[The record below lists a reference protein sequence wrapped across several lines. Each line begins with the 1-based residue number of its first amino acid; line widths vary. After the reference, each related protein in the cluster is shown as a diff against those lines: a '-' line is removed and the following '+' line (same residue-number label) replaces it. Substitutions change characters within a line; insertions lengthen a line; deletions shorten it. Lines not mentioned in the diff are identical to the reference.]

1 MEQDREKT
9 PIPVDRAEPT
19 HRLCKSKSVK
29 LGMKGSDVL
38 FSKVTRLGVSYT
50 EHLFLTLRA
59 VTGKLSNRSLKTK
72 DYSTGLHNTSHFQ
85 EEEHNEPG
93 NSLIRL
99 ASGYLR
105 SVI

>member
-1 MEQDREKT
+1 VTSET
-9 PIPVDRAEPT
+9 YFA
-19 HRLCKSKSVK
+19 
-29 LGMKGSDVL
+29 
-38 FSKVTRLGVSYT
+38 KVTRLGVSYT
-50 EHLFLTLRA
+50 EHLFLTLRV

-72 DYSTGLHNTSHFQ
+72 GINYSTGLQLKNTSHFK

>member
-1 MEQDREKT
+1 
-9 PIPVDRAEPT
+9 
-19 HRLCKSKSVK
+19 
-29 LGMKGSDVL
+29 MKGSDVRNL
-38 FSKVTRLGVSYT
+38 FSKVTRLGVNYT

-72 DYSTGLHNTSHFQ
+72 GINYNTGLKLHNTSHFQ

>member
-1 MEQDREKT
+1 M
-9 PIPVDRAEPT
+9 I
-19 HRLCKSKSVK
+19 
-29 LGMKGSDVL
+29 GSYVRNR
-38 FSKVTRLGVSYT
+38 FSKATRLGVSYT
-50 EHLFLTLRA
+50 EHLFLT

-72 DYSTGLHNTSHFQ
+72 GINYSTGLKLHNTSHFK

-93 NSLIRL
+93 NSWIRL